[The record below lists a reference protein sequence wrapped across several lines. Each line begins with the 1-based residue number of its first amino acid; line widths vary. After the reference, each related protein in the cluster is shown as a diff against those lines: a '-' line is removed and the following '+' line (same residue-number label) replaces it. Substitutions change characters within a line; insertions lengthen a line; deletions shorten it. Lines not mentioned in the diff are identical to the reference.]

1 MATQYSSSA
10 PTNAKNS
17 AVPLPA
23 DAFNPTNNHHQKVEK
38 SMKTYQ
44 VAQQVEY
51 LHLQAEI
58 DVLLQKLQAL
68 SKQPQ
73 KSDYAS
79 SQSDR

>member
-1 MATQYSSSA
+1 MTTQYFPSA
-10 PTNAKNS
+10 PTNAQNS
-17 AVPLPA
+17 ALPLAA
-23 DAFNPTNNHHQKVEK
+23 DAFNATHNHHQVEK

-73 KSDYAS
+73 KSDYAIA
-79 SQSDR
+79 QSDR